1 MSKEQTAPSTK
12 IATRGRKKINLTHK
26 NKEPRKVWK
35 YTAMNKR
42 GETEKKKKAQ

>member
-12 IATRGRKKINLTHK
+12 IATRGRKKINQ
-26 NKEPRKVWK
+26 EPRKVWK

-42 GETEKKKKAQ
+42 GEIEKKKKAQ